1 MFSDIVTE
9 FENVTKFKLSK
20 YFEEYRD
27 FMQDDF
33 SFLSDYYAG
42 RTESVSTEVMGNF
55 KALLSKSR
63 NLIQSFKNYSS
74 KLSNCGFWELQQYCQ
89 NLNDTLERVSK
100 LPKYNRVVESV
111 RGYQPYV
118 QVNVNVGGMKT
129 PQDLAD
135 EIDSLGVTE
144 TTLLLDNDFQEDDWE
159 IDKLSQIKAT
169 INNQTNLVVESI
181 IEAPIGNHVYGKDI
195 NKKITIKDNDLD
207 IKRYEDNVEQ
217 KVDTLLRLN
226 RGDIPE
232 IPTLGKNIS
241 PGKTVGNYN
250 YAELL
255 KDIQQTFLQDDL
267 FESVSVGSVELK
279 DSDLY
284 VTCDIRTKY
293 AYSTVKTFAL

>member
-1 MFSDIVTE
+1 MFSDIVIE

-20 YFEEYRD
+20 YFEDYRD

-55 KALLSKSR
+55 NSLLTRSR
-63 NLIQSFKNYSS
+63 NLVQTFKNYSS

-89 NLNDTLERVSK
+89 NLNDTLERISK

-118 QVNVNVGGMKT
+118 QVKADIGGMKT

-159 IDKLSQIKAT
+159 IDKLSSMKAMV
-169 INNQTNLVVESI
+169 NNQSDLVVESI
-181 IEAPIGNHVYGKDI
+181 IEAPAGNHVYGKDI

-217 KVDTLLRLN
+217 KIDTLLKLN

-232 IPTLGKNIS
+232 FPTFGKNIIQ
-241 PGKTVGNYN
+241 GKTAGSYN

-267 FESVSVGSVELK
+267 FESVSVSSVELK

-284 VTCDIRTKY
+284 VTCNIRTKY
-293 AYSTVKTFAL
+293 AYSTVKTFVL